1 MIKKT
6 LHYYDNLSFRYK
18 SSILLFIITG
28 GMISIIALSQ
38 ISVYSMKSD
47 FDTLFEKRTK
57 PIIELENIKDIYK
70 INIYDTF
77 YEIQQKNITIY
88 QAKDIISLAQQLINK
103 SWNNYKKATIDKKYE
118 KSFITNFINDF
129 FEINKEDDNEKIL
142 QSNLIFNINEKISD
156 LHKDINKIVQLLQ
169 RGNFVEAIFY

>member
-1 MIKKT
+1 MIKKL
-6 LHYYDNLSFRYK
+6 LHYFDNLSFSYK
-18 SSILLFIITG
+18 SSVLLFIITG

-38 ISVYSMKSD
+38 ISVYSMKND

-77 YEIQQKNITIY
+77 YEIQQKNITID

-103 SWNNYKKATIDKKYE
+103 SWKNYKNATIDKKYE
-118 KSFITNFINDF
+118 KSFITTLLRLYFLLINS
-129 FEINKEDDNEKIL
+129 IL
-142 QSNLIFNINEKISD
+142 K
-156 LHKDINKIVQLLQ
+156 
-169 RGNFVEAIFY
+169 